1 MFERWR
7 QENFF
12 KYLRQ
17 EFAIDALTDYQVEP
31 DEPTRSVPNPAW
43 RAIDEDL
50 RKVRASLAKLKEQFG
65 TAAAENEEGRRP
77 TMRGF
82 KIANANLGKQ
92 IRAAQQRAAQLQA
105 ERSAFAKRVPIAEA
119 LQQKMV
125 VKLATERK
133 HLTNILKLV
142 AYQIE
147 SELVALATPHY
158 ARAEDEARTL
168 VQAALLSSADLL
180 PTNNELLVTLEAQSS
195 PHRSRAIAALCN
207 SLNETRTC
215 FPGTR
220 LQMCYAIGQ
229 SSTKS

>member
-1 MFERWR
+1 M
-7 QENFF
+7 
-12 KYLRQ
+12 
-17 EFAIDALTDYQVEP
+17 
-31 DEPTRSVPNPAW
+31 
-43 RAIDEDL
+43 
-50 RKVRASLAKLKEQFG
+50 SLANSLREAKGGACPPFL
-65 TAAAENEEGRRP
+65 
-77 TMRGF
+77 
-82 KIANANLGKQ
+82 
-92 IRAAQQRAAQLQA
+92 
-105 ERSAFAKRVPIAEA
+105 RSY
-119 LQQKMV
+119 

-147 SELVALATPHY
+147 SELVALAIPHY
-158 ARAEDEARTL
+158 ARAEGEARTL